1 MTEVRRALFLF
12 PSDRMG
18 GAERITRTMAV
29 EAARSGAFDT
39 IDCFILCRARSGTL
53 DGLEQ
58 FDNVKLHYTLAKNE
72 GGGIFGLL
80 RILARR
86 RYDLVF
92 SSLIHLNAVCS
103 AARWIGLLRTSRL
116 VSRESTMMFERTF
129 KGLGRF
135 YPVLYRLYGKQDLI
149 ICQTD
154 RMKESLDANTHH
166 RLRHLLTVIPNPID
180 TERIADGLRMPPPAT
195 LTALPANKTLIAWCG
210 RLLDVKNPQ
219 RAVDVLKALHG
230 RGATHMHLIFIG
242 DGPLR
247 EVTEN
252 YARQSGLGEHVT
264 FTDYLAN
271 PIPAFK
277 LCKIGL
283 LTSDIEGFPN
293 VFLEMLASGIYGIAT
308 TDCAGGLDRIPSVHV
323 AKASTAEALADTLE
337 RIDTNRR
344 NSVIGE
350 FLKSLDAEKFFHR
363 VREFDPTFEKIT

>member
-1 MTEVRRALFLF
+1 MTAPRRALFLF

-18 GAERITRTMAV
+18 GAERITRTMAI

-53 DGLEQ
+53 DSLEQ
-58 FDNVKLHYTLAKNE
+58 FDGVKLHYTLAKNE
-72 GGGIFGLL
+72 GGGVFALL

-103 AARWIGLLRTSRL
+103 GARWIGLLRTKRL

-135 YPVLYRLYGKQDLI
+135 YPILYRLYGKQDLI

-154 RMKESLDANTHH
+154 RMKESLDANTRH

-180 TERIADGLRMPPPAT
+180 AERIAEGRQMPPPAILST
-195 LTALPANKTLIAWCG
+195 LPTNKTLIGWCG

-219 RAVDVLKALHG
+219 RAVDVLRVLHN
-230 RGATHMHLIFIG
+230 RGAAHMHLVFIG

-247 EVTEN
+247 EATEN
-252 YARQSGLGEHVT
+252 YVRESGLSEHVT
-264 FTDYLAN
+264 FMEYLAN
-271 PIPAFK
+271 PIPAFM
-277 LCKIGL
+277 LCKLGL

-323 AKASTAEALADTLE
+323 AHESTAEALADTLE
-337 RIDTNRR
+337 RIDTGSR
-344 NSVIGE
+344 NMHINE
-350 FLKSLDAEKFFHR
+350 FLDARDSSRFLAAVMGDR
-363 VREFDPTFEKIT
+363 

>member
-1 MTEVRRALFLF
+1 MTKARRALFLF

-58 FDNVKLHYTLAKNE
+58 FDNVKLHYTLARNE

-92 SSLIHLNAVCS
+92 SSLIHLNAVSS
-103 AARWIGLLRTSRL
+103 AARWIGLLRTKRL
-116 VSRESTMMFERTF
+116 VARESTMMFERTF

-135 YPVLYRLYGKQDLI
+135 YPILYRLYGKQDLI

-180 TERIADGLRMPPPAT
+180 TDRIAQGLQSPSPEI
-195 LTALPANKTLIAWCG
+195 LSALPADKTLIAWCG

-219 RAVDVLKALHG
+219 RAVDVLKVLHG
-230 RGATHMHLIFIG
+230 RGATHMHLVFIG

-247 EVTEN
+247 EATEN
-252 YARQSGLGEHVT
+252 YARQSGLSEYVT

-271 PIPAFK
+271 PIPAFM
-277 LCKIGL
+277 LCKVGL

-308 TDCAGGLDRIPSVHV
+308 TDCAGGLDSIPSVHV
-323 AKASTAEALADTLE
+323 AQANTAEALADTLE
-337 RIDTNRR
+337 RIDTGSR
-344 NSVIGE
+344 NMQITE
-350 FLKSLDAEKFFHR
+350 FLDARDSARFFAAIMGNR
-363 VREFDPTFEKIT
+363 